1 MSFWWAVTRRLIKLK
16 WRHFRQQ
23 GVRALT
29 SLNNTP
35 LTQQEILEFVGELFT
50 QQMPF
55 NQLLGL
61 EVTRYDATG
70 AEVRFAMADKLL
82 GNPVQRIL
90 HGGVTASVLDVVG
103 GLVAIASVSDK
114 FDGATV
120 ATLADKFGRMGTID
134 MRVDYLRPGRGE
146 RFVATA
152 EVIRAGNKVAV
163 TRMELHN
170 EKGDHIAF
178 GTGTYLVG

>member
-1 MSFWWAVTRRLIKLK
+1 M
-16 WRHFRQQ
+16 
-23 GVRALT
+23 T

-70 AEVRFAMADKLL
+70 AEVRFAM
-82 GNPVQRIL
+82 
-90 HGGVTASVLDVVG
+90 
-103 GLVAIASVSDK
+103 
-114 FDGATV
+114 
-120 ATLADKFGRMGTID
+120 ADKFGRMGTID